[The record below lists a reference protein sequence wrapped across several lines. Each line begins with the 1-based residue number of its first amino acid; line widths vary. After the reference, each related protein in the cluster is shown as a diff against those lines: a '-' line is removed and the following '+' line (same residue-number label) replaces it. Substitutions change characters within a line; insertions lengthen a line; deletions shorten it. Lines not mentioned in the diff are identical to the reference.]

1 MYKPLPIQTQQ
12 FIASI
17 DLDHKGQKFGVYCQ
31 TRQCVECEK
40 DSRGDAEK
48 KLEKSQREIC

>member
-1 MYKPLPIQTQQ
+1 MYKPLPIQTQL

-17 DLDHKGQKFGVYCQ
+17 DLDHKGQKFGVYCP
-31 TRQCVECEK
+31 TRQCVQCEK

-48 KLEKSQREIC
+48 KLEKA